1 MKIATFL
8 LRRGEVVPFA
18 NDAKFI
24 ELTKAYDAAYA
35 AEKKIALETAPTEDD
50 PLKMIKLLS
59 AGPSEELLTLSALKG
74 ELSRF
79 LAHAAFEVDRRIK
92 AEEERRNAKA
102 KLDDEDASE
111 EDTDVTTEA
120 LDDDVHNEG
129 NIYDYDP
136 KDSFYSSE
144 TIKKNWGVDTGNVGY
159 SDMTELVMRSRIYE
173 EDMDAYHEVNIFD
186 LAEDDKSYAKQL
198 EIYNSRDRYENDG
211 DYNPPSSDDPMSEDE
226 KEVFF
231 GED

>member
-35 AEKKIALETAPTEDD
+35 VSKKKA
-50 PLKMIKLLS
+50 
-59 AGPSEELLTLSALKG
+59 EELEYRLDEVLSLEEIGNLACPDDVTINLG
-74 ELSRF
+74 QELSRF

-111 EDTDVTTEA
+111 EDTDVTTDA
-120 LDDDVHNEG
+120 LDDDVQNEG

-136 KDSFYSSE
+136 KDLFYTSE
-144 TIKKNWGVDTGNVGY
+144 TIKKNWD
-159 SDMTELVMRSRIYE
+159 DMIELVRRSSFYE
-173 EDMDAYHEVNIFD
+173 EDMEAYHEVNIFD
-186 LAEDDKSYAKQL
+186 LAEDDKSYVKQL

-211 DYNPPSSDDPMSEDE
+211 DYRPSSDDPMSEDE